1 MKLSKLYSNKA
12 FHNTEFNLGLNV
24 IFADVKAKENDK
36 SSHSIGK
43 TKFIKILDFLL
54 LKKLSG
60 VDSPSKYF
68 LTATKD
74 IETNV
79 LKFNGYE
86 FYLEI
91 ILNSNQYVTIKRT
104 VADSSRVSMKLSESS
119 VNEFEIPSSW
129 DFENITIDDAKE
141 KLNQYLNFDY
151 IKANAELD
159 YRDLISYS
167 LRVPDD
173 GDYADLFKLSKFKGG
188 ESKWKTFMFS
198 LLGFDSTSVA
208 EKYKIEDEI
217 KQKNRVISEQEEGF
231 NIKSNQKDEVEGL
244 IQVMS
249 KSKQE
254 RIQEL
259 DNLNFYNQD
268 NKLIVELVDEIETK
282 IGELNKH
289 SYNLQF
295 EVKKITELLKSDF
308 SFDFELIKE
317 LFGEVQLHFPD
328 QLAKSYE
335 ELIEFNKQ
343 ITIERKSLLKET
355 LSKKTDEL
363 REVKLSLF
371 NLNKEKEK
379 FRDVIQDNSIIKK
392 LKEYQNELIGLEH
405 KIARHEAQLDSIKII
420 ESKKSE
426 IDRLSDELKVAVQ
439 KLSAIID
446 KTSINPKYISIRNYF
461 SEFAQAILNY
471 PAIISI
477 SKNSNNNIEYGYRV
491 GETKKGDGNTYRK
504 MLCVAFDLAILAEYS
519 RESYFKFVY
528 HDDVFSNQENKIR
541 IRLLNLI
548 KEYCTKYNIQYILSI
563 IKDDLPRDEKDNPL
577 VFIENEIIM
586 ELHDKDNSGK
596 LFMTSF

>member
-1 MKLSKLYSNKA
+1 MKLNKLYSNKA

-24 IFADVKAKENDK
+24 IFADVKAKASPNSK
-36 SSHSIGK
+36 HSIGK
-43 TKFIKILDFLL
+43 TKFILLLDFLL
-54 LKKLSG
+54 LKK
-60 VDSPSKYF
+60 VVPKKHF
-68 LTATKD
+68 LTSTKD
-74 IETNV
+74 NETNT

-86 FYLEI
+86 FYLELL
-91 ILNSNQYVTIKRT
+91 LNSGSYLTIKRT
-104 VADSSRVSMKLSESS
+104 VADSSKISMKLSESS
-119 VNEFEIPSSW
+119 VNGFEIPKSW
-129 DFENITIDDAKE
+129 DLESIGIVEAKE
-141 KLNQYLNFDY
+141 KLNEYLNFDFF
-151 IKANAELD
+151 NRNPELD
-159 YRDLISYS
+159 YRDTINYS
-167 LRVPDD
+167 LRIPDE
-173 GDYADLFKLSKFKGG
+173 GDYTDLFKLSKFTFDEK
-188 ESKWKTFMFS
+188 KWKTFMFS
-198 LLGFDSTSVA
+198 LLGFDSTAVT
-208 EKYKIEDEI
+208 EKYNVEEEI
-217 KQKNRVISEQEEGF
+217 KQKNKVIKEQEEGF
-231 NIKSNQKDEVEGL
+231 NINSNQKDEVEGF
-244 IQVMS
+244 IQVLT

-259 DNLNFYNQD
+259 DSLNFYNQD
-268 NKLIVELVDEIETK
+268 NKVIVELVDEIETK

-295 EVKKITELLKSDF
+295 EVKKITESLKSDF

-317 LFGEVQLHFPD
+317 VFREVQLHFPD

-343 ITIERKSLLKET
+343 ITVERKDLLKET
-355 LSKKTDEL
+355 LSRKTEEL
-363 REVKLSLF
+363 RDVKLLLL

-392 LKEYQNELIGLEH
+392 LKEYQNELIELEH
-405 KIARHEAQLDSIKII
+405 AIARHEAQLDSIKII

-426 IDRLSDELKVAVQ
+426 IDRLSDELKIAVQ
-439 KLSAIID
+439 KLSAIIEN
-446 KTSINPKYISIRNYF
+446 TSTNSRYVSVRNYF
-461 SEFAQAILNY
+461 SDFAHAILNY

-477 SKNSNNNIEYGYRV
+477 SKNSNNNVEYGYRV

-519 RESYFKFVY
+519 SESYFKFVY

-563 IKDDLPRDEKDNPL
+563 IKDDLPRDENDDPMM
-577 VFIENEIIM
+577 FTMEEIIM

-596 LFMTSF
+596 LFKTSF

>member
-24 IFADVKAKENDK
+24 IFADVKAKESPN

-43 TKFIKILDFLL
+43 TKFIRLLDFLL
-54 LKKLSG
+54 LKK
-60 VDSPSKYF
+60 VVPKKHF
-68 LTATKD
+68 LTSTKD
-74 IETNV
+74 NETNT

-86 FYLEI
+86 FYLELL
-91 ILNSNQYVTIKRT
+91 LNSGTYLTIKRA
-104 VADSSRVSMKLSESS
+104 VADSSKISMKLSDSS
-119 VNEFEIPSSW
+119 VNDFEIPKSW
-129 DFENITIDDAKE
+129 DYESIGIDEAKA
-141 KLNQYLNFDY
+141 KLNEYLSFDFF
-151 IKANAELD
+151 IRNSGLD
-159 YRDLISYS
+159 YRDTINYS
-167 LRVPDD
+167 LRIPDE
-173 GDYADLFKLSKFKGG
+173 GDYSDLFKLSKFTFDEK
-188 ESKWKTFMFS
+188 KWKTFMFS
-198 LLGFDSTSVA
+198 LLGFDSTAVA
-208 EKYKIEDEI
+208 EKYIVEEEI
-217 KQKNRVISEQEEGF
+217 KQKNKVIREQEEGF
-231 NIKSNQKDEVEGL
+231 NINSNQKDEVEGF
-244 IQVMS
+244 IQVLT

-259 DNLNFYNQD
+259 DSLNFYNQD
-268 NKLIVELVDEIETK
+268 NKVIVELVDEIETK

-295 EVKKITELLKSDF
+295 EVKKITESLKSDF

-317 LFGEVQLHFPD
+317 VFGEVQLHFPD

-343 ITIERKSLLKET
+343 ITIERKDLLKET
-355 LSKKTDEL
+355 LSKKTEEL
-363 REVKLSLF
+363 REIKLSLF

-379 FRDVIQDNSIIKK
+379 FRDVIQDNSVIKK

-405 KIARHEAQLDSIKII
+405 EIARHEAQLDSIKII

-446 KTSINPKYISIRNYF
+446 NTSSNPKYIRIRNYF

-477 SKNSNNNIEYGYRV
+477 SKNSNNNVEYGYRV

-519 RESYFKFVY
+519 DESYFKFVY

-563 IKDDLPRDEKDNPL
+563 IKDDLPRDENDNPIM
-577 VFIENEIIM
+577 FTDEEIIM

-596 LFMTSF
+596 LFKTSF

>member
-12 FHNTEFNLGLNV
+12 FHNTDFNLGLNV
-24 IFADVKAKENDK
+24 IFADVKAKASPN

-43 TKFIKILDFLL
+43 TKFIRLLDFLL
-54 LKKLSG
+54 LKK
-60 VDSPSKYF
+60 VVPKKHF
-68 LTATKD
+68 LTSTKD
-74 IETNV
+74 NETNT

-86 FYLEI
+86 FYLELL
-91 ILNSNQYVTIKRT
+91 LNSGTYLTIKRA
-104 VADSSRVSMKLSESS
+104 VADCSKISMKLSDIS
-119 VNEFEIPSSW
+119 VTDFEIPKSW
-129 DFENITIDDAKE
+129 DYESIGIDEAKA
-141 KLNQYLNFDY
+141 KLNEYLSFDFF
-151 IKANAELD
+151 IRNTGLD
-159 YRDLISYS
+159 YRDTINYS
-167 LRVPDD
+167 LRIPDE
-173 GDYADLFKLSKFKGG
+173 GDYSDLFKLSKFTFDEK
-188 ESKWKTFMFS
+188 KWKTFMFS
-198 LLGFDSTSVA
+198 LLGFDSTAVA
-208 EKYKIEDEI
+208 EKYIVEEEI
-217 KQKNRVISEQEEGF
+217 KQKNKVIREQEEGF
-231 NIKSNQKDEVEGL
+231 NINSNQKDEVEGF
-244 IQVMS
+244 IQVLT

-259 DNLNFYNQD
+259 DSLNFYNQD
-268 NKLIVELVDEIETK
+268 NNVIVELVDEIETK

-295 EVKKITELLKSDF
+295 EIKKITESLKSDF

-317 LFGEVQLHFPD
+317 VFGEVQLHFPD

-343 ITIERKSLLKET
+343 ITIERKDLLKET

-363 REVKLSLF
+363 REIKLSLF
-371 NLNKEKEK
+371 KLNKEKEK
-379 FRDVIQDNSIIKK
+379 FRDVIQDNSVIKK

-405 KIARHEAQLDSIKII
+405 EIARHEAQLDSIKII

-446 KTSINPKYISIRNYF
+446 NTSSNSKYLRIRNYF

-477 SKNSNNNIEYGYRV
+477 SKNSNNNVEYGYRV

-519 RESYFKFVY
+519 NESYFKFVY

-563 IKDDLPRDEKDNPL
+563 IKDDLPRDENNNPIM
-577 VFIENEIIM
+577 FTDEEIIM

-596 LFMTSF
+596 LFKTSF

>member
-24 IFADVKAKENDK
+24 IFADVKAKASPN

-43 TKFIKILDFLL
+43 TKFIRLLDFLL
-54 LKKLSG
+54 LKK
-60 VDSPSKYF
+60 VVPKKHF
-68 LTATKD
+68 LTSTKD
-74 IETNV
+74 NETNT

-86 FYLEI
+86 FYLELL
-91 ILNSNQYVTIKRT
+91 LNSGSYLTIKRT
-104 VADSSRVSMKLSESS
+104 VADSSKISLKLSESS
-119 VNEFEIPSSW
+119 VSGFEIPKSW
-129 DFENITIDDAKE
+129 DFESIGIDEAKE
-141 KLNQYLNFDY
+141 KLNEYLNFDFF
-151 IKANAELD
+151 KRNPGLD
-159 YRDLISYS
+159 YRDTINYS
-167 LRVPDD
+167 LRIPDE
-173 GDYADLFKLSKFKGG
+173 GDYTDLFKLSKFTFDEK
-188 ESKWKTFMFS
+188 KWKTFMFS
-198 LLGFDSTSVA
+198 LLGFDSTVVA
-208 EKYKIEDEI
+208 EKYIVEEEI
-217 KQKNRVISEQEEGF
+217 KQKNKVIREQEEGF
-231 NIKSNQKDEVEGL
+231 NINSNQKDEVEGF
-244 IQVMS
+244 IQVLT

-254 RIQEL
+254 KIQEL
-259 DNLNFYNQD
+259 DSLNFYNQD
-268 NKLIVELVDEIETK
+268 NKIIVELVDEIETK

-295 EVKKITELLKSDF
+295 EVKKITESLKSDF

-317 LFGEVQLHFPD
+317 VFGEVELHFPD

-343 ITIERKSLLKET
+343 ITVERKDLLKET
-355 LSKKTDEL
+355 LSKKTEEL
-363 REVKLSLF
+363 REVKISLF

-405 KIARHEAQLDSIKII
+405 EIARHEAQLDSIKII

-426 IDRLSDELKVAVQ
+426 IDKLGDELKIAVQ

-446 KTSINPKYISIRNYF
+446 NTSSNPKYIRVRNYF
-461 SEFAQAILNY
+461 SEFARAILNY

-477 SKNSNNNIEYGYRV
+477 SKNSNNNVEYGYRV

-519 RESYFKFVY
+519 SESYFKFVY

-563 IKDDLPRDEKDNPL
+563 IKDDLPRDQNDNPIM
-577 VFIENEIIM
+577 FTDEEIIM
-586 ELHDKDNSGK
+586 ELHDRDNSGK
-596 LFMTSF
+596 LFKTSF

>member
-24 IFADVKAKENDK
+24 IFADVKAKESPN

-43 TKFIKILDFLL
+43 TKFIRLLDFLL
-54 LKKLSG
+54 LKK
-60 VDSPSKYF
+60 VVPKKHF
-68 LTATKD
+68 LTSTKD
-74 IETNV
+74 NETNT

-86 FYLEI
+86 FYLELL
-91 ILNSNQYVTIKRT
+91 LNSGTYLTIKRA
-104 VADSSRVSMKLSESS
+104 VADSSKISMKLSDSS
-119 VNEFEIPSSW
+119 VNDFEIPKSW
-129 DFENITIDDAKE
+129 DYESIGIDEAKA
-141 KLNQYLNFDY
+141 KLNEYLSFDFF
-151 IKANAELD
+151 IRNSGLD
-159 YRDLISYS
+159 YRDTINYS
-167 LRVPDD
+167 LRIPDE
-173 GDYADLFKLSKFKGG
+173 GDYSDLFKLSKFTFDEK
-188 ESKWKTFMFS
+188 KWKTFMFS
-198 LLGFDSTSVA
+198 LLGFDSTAVA
-208 EKYKIEDEI
+208 EKYIVEEEI
-217 KQKNRVISEQEEGF
+217 KQKNKVIREQEEGF
-231 NIKSNQKDEVEGL
+231 NIKSNQKDEVEGF
-244 IQVMS
+244 IQVLT
-249 KSKQE
+249 KTKQQK
-254 RIQEL
+254 IQEL
-259 DNLNFYNQD
+259 DSLNFYNQD
-268 NKLIVELVDEIETK
+268 NKVIVELVDEIETK

-295 EVKKITELLKSDF
+295 EVKKISESLKSEF

-317 LFGEVQLHFPD
+317 VFGEVQLHFPD

-343 ITIERKSLLKET
+343 ITIERKDLLKET
-355 LSKKTDEL
+355 LSKKTEEL
-363 REVKLSLF
+363 REIKLSLF

-379 FRDVIQDNSIIKK
+379 FRDVIQDNSVIKK

-405 KIARHEAQLDSIKII
+405 EIARHEAQLDSIKII

-446 KTSINPKYISIRNYF
+446 NTSSNPKYIRIRNYF

-477 SKNSNNNIEYGYRV
+477 SKNSNNNVEYGYRV

-519 RESYFKFVY
+519 GESYFKFVY

-548 KEYCTKYNIQYILSI
+548 KEYCTKYNIQYIFSI
-563 IKDDLPRDEKDNPL
+563 IKDDLPRDENDNPIL
-577 VFIENEIIM
+577 FTEEEIIM
-586 ELHDKDNSGK
+586 ELHDKDKSGK
-596 LFMTSF
+596 LFKTSF